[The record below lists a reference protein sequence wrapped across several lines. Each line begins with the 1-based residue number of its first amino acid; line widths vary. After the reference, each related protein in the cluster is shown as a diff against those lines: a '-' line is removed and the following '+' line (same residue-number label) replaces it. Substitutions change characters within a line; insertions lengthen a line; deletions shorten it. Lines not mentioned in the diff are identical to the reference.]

1 MAVLLAAMAAALSG
15 TGDFLGG
22 LASRYGRV
30 TAVAATSHLFGIA
43 TTFVLAP
50 LVGGS
55 PTLADLGWGAA
66 AGASGGLA
74 ILALYTGFSRAAVAI
89 VSPIAAVGAGAWPV
103 LFDLVN
109 GGRPSALQGVGL
121 VVGLV
126 AIWLVGKGEARPA
139 QGWRSAGVVFGSL
152 AGLGFGGLLIL
163 LSRVSE
169 DSGIWSLAP
178 ARLAGGVI
186 LVGVGLI
193 AGQELRPHRRSMVP
207 LAVAG
212 AATIAGNGAFIVA
225 THEGSLAVVSVVAA
239 MFPAATVILARAF
252 FKEKLSRSRLLGLG
266 LALVAV
272 ALVAAG

>member
-1 MAVLLAAMAAALSG
+1 MPIFLASMSALLSG

-22 LASRYGRV
+22 LASRFGRV
-30 TAVAATSHLFGIA
+30 TAVVVFSQLVGIA

-50 LVGGS
+50 FVGGS
-55 PTLADLGWGAA
+55 PTVADLAWGAA
-66 AGASGGLA
+66 AGVSGGLA

-103 LFDLVN
+103 VYDLVS
-109 GGRPSALQGVGL
+109 GGRPSSLQGLGL
-121 VVGLV
+121 AVGLV
-126 AIWLVGKGEARPA
+126 AIWLVASGVPQAGPTWK
-139 QGWRSAGVVFGSL
+139 SAGVVFGML

-178 ARLAGGVI
+178 ARLAGAIV
-186 LVGVGLI
+186 LVGVGLA
-193 AGQELRPHRRSMVP
+193 AGQELLPHRRSLLP
-207 LAVAG
+207 LAAAG

-225 THEGSLAVVSVVAA
+225 THEGSLAAVSVVAA
-239 MFPAATVILARAF
+239 MFPAATVLLARVF
-252 FKEKLSRSRLLGLG
+252 FKEKLTRSRSVGLS

-272 ALVAAG
+272 ALVAVG